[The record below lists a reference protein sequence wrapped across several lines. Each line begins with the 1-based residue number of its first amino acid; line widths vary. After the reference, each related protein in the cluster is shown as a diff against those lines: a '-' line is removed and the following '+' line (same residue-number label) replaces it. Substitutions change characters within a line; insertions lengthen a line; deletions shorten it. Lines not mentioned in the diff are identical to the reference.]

1 MKKVT
6 KLFSLLTVL
15 LTMFGSLG
23 NIRHLV
29 HADDT
34 QQPQQTK
41 VVVHKVLMSKE
52 DFKNFNHDTAQDV
65 QKYDGTTI
73 LAENFKNYFGQSA
86 KEIPDVNFKVWK
98 KVDQAED
105 GVTKT
110 GAQLGI
116 TGDGAAEHY
125 KLFEDAGD
133 RKYGTEGVVTGA
145 GSSGAAFILENGTY
159 IFVEDK
165 ENSPYYNKQD
175 GDTKGSE
182 LTEAKAVPFRLVLP
196 VTKPDGTGYFD
207 NDRNPLH
214 VYPKNTEDK
223 PTVTKKFA
231 DTEEMLKNVEIGE
244 EIPYKITTEIPKGA
258 SYKTIVWEDLMVAGL
273 DFVENSLTITSEQ
286 LGEDKKLEET
296 THYTLTKDKRGFLL
310 KLNANGLAAIEEAA
324 KTQAIT
330 ITLNYK
336 ATLNDSAIVDAEI
349 PNKVTFHY
357 GNRPRTFTD
366 EEPKPVTPKEEGG
379 VVKIKVNKVWKN
391 VNDKKAVKFKV
402 YEKATG
408 VLAGEFTLEAT
419 EDTKEYSTNLK
430 KDVEYIVVEDGVTGT
445 IPSYTV
451 EQGVDKGH
459 ILTVTNNPSDNPPP
473 IVPDQPKV
481 ITYGK
486 RFIKTDDKEADAGDI
501 EKLTGAEF
509 LVKNADGD
517 YLALKASDTKE
528 REVQKYTEAEQAYLT
543 ALKTGNGET
552 EKVARDAAYEALN
565 MQWEWVAEA
574 EKAKAFTFISSKDGK
589 FEVKGLKAGR
599 YELVET
605 KAPEGYALPS
615 STIPF
620 EVGENTWKDTT
631 PQKSIEEHTQIRNK
645 KVTIPQT
652 GGIGTLVFT
661 VVGLSAMVFAYVAMK
676 KRQAEDA

>member
-1 MKKVT
+1 MKKLT

-41 VVVHKVLMSKE
+41 VVVHKVLMNKE
-52 DFKNFNHDTAQDV
+52 DFKNFNHDTAQNV

-125 KLFEDAGD
+125 KLFGDDGD
-133 RKYGTEGVVTGA
+133 RKYGTEGVVTGTD
-145 GSSGAAFILENGTY
+145 SSGAAFILENGTY

-165 ENSPYYNKQD
+165 EHSPYYNNQ
-175 GDTKGSE
+175 GAGAGSE

-196 VTKPDGTGYFD
+196 VTKPNGTGYFD
-207 NDRNPLH
+207 STDNPLH

-223 PTVTKKFA
+223 PVVTKQFA
-231 DTEEMLKNVEIGE
+231 DDKQSPRNVEIGE
-244 EIPYKITTEIPKGA
+244 KIPYKITTEIPKGS
-258 SYKTIVWEDLMVAGL
+258 SYKTILWEDTMLEGL
-273 DFVENSLTITSEQ
+273 DFVVSSLEVTGANLSLDDLEITQS
-286 LGEDKKLEET
+286 
-296 THYTLTKDKRGFLL
+296 KRGFIAKVKADSLT
-310 KLNANGLAAIEEAA
+310 KVETAA
-324 KTQAIT
+324 KTGEVT
-330 ITLNYK
+330 ITLTYK
-336 ATLNDSAIVDAEI
+336 GVLNDSAQVDTTI
-349 PNKVTFHY
+349 PNKVRFHY
-357 GNRPRTFTD
+357 GNRPRTFQD
-366 EEPKPVTPKEEGG
+366 ENPKPVTPDPGENKIIVQKTWGDTAATHPAVEFDIYEE
-379 VVKIKVNKVWKN
+379 
-391 VNDKKAVKFKV
+391 
-402 YEKATG
+402 ETG
-408 VLAGEFTLEAT
+408 VKVGTVTLPENAQSV
-419 EDTKEYSTNLK
+419 EYRDNLK
-430 KDVEYIVVEDGVTGT
+430 QNVRYLVIERPVAGYIPTYTTGAAGT
-445 IPSYTV
+445 ILV
-451 EQGVDKGH
+451 
-459 ILTVTNNPSDNPPP
+459 NNKPSDNPPP
-473 IVPDQPKV
+473 IVPEQPKV

-486 RFIKTDDKEADAGDI
+486 RFIKTDDKEADAIDI

-509 LVKNADGD
+509 VVKNAEGK
-517 YLALKASDTKE
+517 YLALKTSDTKE
-528 REVQKYTEAEQAYLT
+528 QEVQKYTEAEQAYLT

-574 EKAKAFTFISSKDGK
+574 EQAKAFTFISSKDGK

-620 EVGENTWKDTT
+620 EVGANTWKDAT

-661 VVGLSAMVFAYVAMK
+661 VVGLSTMVFAFIAMK
-676 KRQAEDA
+676 KRQSEEA